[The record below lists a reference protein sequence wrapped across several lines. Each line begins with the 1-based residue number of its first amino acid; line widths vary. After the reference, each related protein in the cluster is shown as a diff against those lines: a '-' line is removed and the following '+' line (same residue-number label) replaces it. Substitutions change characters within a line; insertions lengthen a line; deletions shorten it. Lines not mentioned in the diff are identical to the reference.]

1 MSTNI
6 QSGQLKQR
14 FAASLGKPTPATR
27 AAPVSIRFTA
37 NEKQSLEAAA
47 AGEALGPYIKRC
59 VLKQHRVKRKAQPK
73 AQTRQQETIA
83 RTLRRLGDTGIYSV
97 LHSLIL
103 AVEEERLILDQH
115 QEDDLRHAAIEVMAM
130 RNDLVSALGLQA
142 DKA

>member
-1 MSTNI
+1 MSTSLQTAFA
-6 QSGQLKQR
+6 QSSGDT
-14 FAASLGKPTPATR
+14 KPAKR

-37 NEKQSLEAAA
+37 DEKQSLEAAA

-59 VLKQHRVKRKAQPK
+59 VLKQHRVKRKVQPK
-73 AQTRQQETIA
+73 AKTHQQETVA
-83 RTLRRLGDTGIYSV
+83 RTLRRLGDSGIYSV

-103 AVEEERLILDQH
+103 AVEEQRLILDQD

-130 RNDLVSALGLQA
+130 RNDLISALGLQA